1 MAKKKITDGLRQKD
15 NGVWEREEKIN
26 GKRRSFSSL
35 DPQTVW
41 DKRNAALTEVE
52 NIKVEKDIGPLFE
65 IVADAYAERV
75 YGMKYGTQK
84 SYMPA
89 VKRATEQFKGKH
101 MREIEPYM
109 IAEFLRSLSG
119 MAQTTVSNQKT
130 IINAIFQLWI
140 DSPVWRG
147 DVNPAKMTSIPKGLK
162 KGKRQP
168 PTEEQVNIVKSH
180 YTDADALPAV
190 VYLCTGERRGE
201 ACGIKLKNIDFEKKV
216 IHITEAISFHCTK
229 PYVAE
234 TKTESGVRSVPL
246 LSMLAEALEPMR
258 SLSPETY
265 ILSGTEQPL
274 TFSEYD
280 KKWNMFWK
288 KYGFAHEIK
297 EKQKKIRHGK
307 EFVYEISRWRADVV
321 AHQFRHEYVCMLC
334 MADVSEEIAIQLVG
348 HANMQM
354 IHEVYMALKPQM
366 IKGAGD
372 KLNAFLQQG

>member
-216 IHITEAISFHCTK
+216 IHITEAISFHCNK